1 MEIKDGHPH
10 TSPRRIPLGTLKQ
23 FITIEDDNYINID
36 QLNSVKVNLVTKQVS
51 FFMASGTVLNIED
64 QTAEQLSH
72 WGNVFKGKAF
82 I

>member
-1 MEIKDGHPH
+1 M
-10 TSPRRIPLGTLKQ
+10 GTLKQ